1 MTTEDHDD
9 DERLRVGEL
18 AERTGLTVRTLHHWD
33 ELGLLRPS
41 ERTGSGQRR
50 YDRADVERLY
60 RIVALRRLG
69 LSLAAIA
76 EALDAPGAELA
87 EVVRRQ
93 RAATAARLAEERRLH
108 ALLGGVLDT
117 LERGGRPGVDAV
129 LQAIEVTEMI
139 ERYYTPEQLE
149 RLAERREPLGEDAIR
164 QVERDWEA
172 LFAEL
177 RAAREAGTPPE
188 DPSLRPHAE
197 RARELFAAFHG
208 GDESIKAS
216 AGAMWEQEGPQAAS
230 RGMVDAELFAYL
242 GEVQRAHP

>member
-1 MTTEDHDD
+1 MTTEDPDD
-9 DERLRVGEL
+9 DRLRVGAL

-41 ERTGSGQRR
+41 ERSPSGQRWYAR
-50 YDRADVERLY
+50 EDVERLY

-69 LSLAAIA
+69 LPLGAIA
-76 EALDAPGAELA
+76 AALDAPGAELA

-93 RAATAARLAEERRLH
+93 RAATAARLAEERRLQ
-108 ALLGGVLDT
+108 ALLDGVLAT
-117 LERGGRPGVDAV
+117 LERGDRPGVDAV

-139 ERYYTPEQLE
+139 EQHYTPEQLE
-149 RLAERREPLGEDAIR
+149 RLAERREQLGEDAIR
-164 QVERDWEA
+164 QVERDWET
-172 LFAEL
+172 LFARL
-177 RAAREAGTPPE
+177 REARAAGTPPH
-188 DPSLRPHAE
+188 DPSLRPQAE
-197 RARELFAAFHG
+197 RARELFAMFHG

-216 AGAMWEQEGPQAAS
+216 AGAMWKQEGPQAAS